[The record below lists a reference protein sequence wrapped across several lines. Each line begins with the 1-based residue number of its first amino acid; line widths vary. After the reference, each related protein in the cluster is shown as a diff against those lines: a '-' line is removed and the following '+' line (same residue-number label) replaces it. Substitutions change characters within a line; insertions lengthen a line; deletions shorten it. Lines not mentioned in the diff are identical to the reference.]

1 MSTKWKIHL
10 TRAVE
15 IVGGQEALAKE
26 IGKSQQY
33 VSFLINEAKAIK
45 AEIAISIDR
54 ATAGQVSKA
63 QLRPDIFEQ
72 ESA

>member
-1 MSTKWKIHL
+1 M